1 VLMVLLCW
9 RLFGPR
15 SRRPRRYEFYYV
27 GLDNLVEP
35 ALEELAPRVDKSMI
49 RTETEKTRLFDLVRK
64 VGPLNVVYDCGSRDA
79 LDGLELA
86 IEIGAKELHIFE
98 CNPPAVEI
106 CRKNVVQHKPDS
118 LTVFIND
125 CAISDKPGPVSFFP
139 IDIHRT
145 ITPSADGNPGASSLF
160 KADPKYPHEKYVQN
174 TITVR
179 ATTLDEYSL
188 LHRPPDLLWMD
199 LQGAELMALKGGRN
213 ALKTTRIVHTEVAF
227 RPTYQDQ
234 VLFWELDK
242 HLRSRFKRAYIEM
255 GRWPYLLPLYRL
267 LRTGPWTVNAVYV
280 QG

>member
-1 VLMVLLCW
+1 
-9 RLFGPR
+9 
-15 SRRPRRYEFYYV
+15 
-27 GLDNLVEP
+27 
-35 ALEELAPRVDKSMI
+35 MI
-49 RTETEKTRLFDLVRK
+49 RTETAKTRLLDLIRK
-64 VGPLNVVYDCGSRDA
+64 VGPLEVVYDCGSRDA

-86 IEIGAKELHIFE
+86 IQIGAKELHIFE

-106 CRKNVVQHKPDS
+106 CRKNVVQHKPEG

-145 ITPSADGNPGASSLF
+145 ITPCADGNPGASSLLM
-160 KADPKYPHEKYVQN
+160 ADPKYPHEKYVQS

-199 LQGAELMALKGGRN
+199 LQGAELRALMGGRT

-227 RPTYQDQ
+227 RPTYQGQ

-267 LRTGPWTVNAVYV
+267 LRTGPWTVNAVYM